1 MAILKYAD
9 ISQHSDD
16 MNFSEGTGGLYSGY
30 VHLLFFL

>member
-16 MNFSEGTGGLYSGY
+16 MNSSEGTEGLCSGY
-30 VHLLFFL
+30 VHLLFCL